1 MQGRLRYVLLV
12 VSPQEEE
19 MATIPSHYPVL
30 QKKSRDEQPP
40 HGPEA
45 YEDQFASVVL
55 LVEVRRGT
63 MASRSGQPVEEEDAS
78 ELKLGEDFVKAKCL
92 MNAEVA
98 LVLQRKYEQLQQLA
112 DDPSSQ
118 ISQVFERSLQY
129 VRRFSRYQNPDAV
142 KQVREVLTRNQLH
155 EFEVCVIGNLCP
167 ETVEEAKALVP
178 SITKRGRMDEEKIET
193 MLTDLATIKKFE

>member
-1 MQGRLRYVLLV
+1 
-12 VSPQEEE
+12 
-19 MATIPSHYPVL
+19 MA
-30 QKKSRDEQPP
+30 
-40 HGPEA
+40 GW
-45 YEDQFASVVL
+45 
-55 LVEVRRGT
+55 
-63 MASRSGQPVEEEDAS
+63 SGGGPVEEEDAG

-92 MNAEVA
+92 MNAEVS

-118 ISQVFERSLQY
+118 ISQVFEKSLQY

-167 ETVEEAKALVP
+167 ETVEEAKALAP
-178 SITKRGRMDEEKIET
+178 SITKGGRMDDEKIET